1 MPHLFDTNCFLR
13 LAEKNSPQRIIVLN
27 AVRKLRAGNETLYY
41 TPQIIAEFWNVCT
54 RPTSARGGFGFS
66 VEQTERKVN
75 IIQKYFQLLPDNPA
89 TFYEWRKLVSD
100 YKISGLQV
108 HDTKIAASMNI
119 HNISTL
125 VTFNEK
131 DFKRFVGINVI
142 NPKDI

>member
-13 LAEKNSPQRIIVLN
+13 LAGKNSPQRIIVLN

-108 HDTKIAASMNI
+108 HDTKIAASMNV

-131 DFKRFVGINVI
+131 DFKLFIGINVI